1 MWAMWV
7 LLSWW
12 PTLGSIVS
20 VLASSMIGCQ
30 ALCCT
35 KRLTATVGP
44 SHKVAGYGTPGLVL
58 AYSGAVLSSSWM
70 AFGLLAFLD
79 LALVC

>member
-1 MWAMWV
+1 MWAKWV

-12 PTLGSIVS
+12 PTLGSMVS

-30 ALCCT
+30 ALSCT

-44 SHKVAGYGTPGLVL
+44 SHRVAGCGTPGLVL
-58 AYSGAVLSSSWM
+58 AYSGAVLSSRRM

-79 LALVC
+79 LVLVC